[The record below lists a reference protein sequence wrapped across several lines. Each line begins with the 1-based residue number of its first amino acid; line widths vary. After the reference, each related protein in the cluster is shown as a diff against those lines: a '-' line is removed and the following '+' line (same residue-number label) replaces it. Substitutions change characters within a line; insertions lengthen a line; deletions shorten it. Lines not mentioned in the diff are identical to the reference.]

1 MRMIDCREVMDR
13 TGLSRTTLWRLERAR
28 AFPPRRRLTSNR
40 VGWIEN
46 EIEEWLRSRP
56 LGLTQNGEIRG
67 MSGSARGFAAGG
79 AARRLKE

>member
-28 AFPPRRRLTSNR
+28 AFPSRRRLTSNR
-40 VGWIEN
+40 VGWIET

-56 LGLTQNGEIRG
+56 LGLIQNAEIRG
-67 MSGSARGFAAGG
+67 LSSPAHGFAPGG
-79 AARRLKE
+79 AARRLKG

>member
-1 MRMIDCREVMDR
+1 MRIIDCRKVMDR

-40 VGWIEN
+40 VGWIET

-56 LGLTQNGEIRG
+56 LGLTQNVEIHG
-67 MSGSARGFAAGG
+67 LSSPARGFAAVG
-79 AARRLKE
+79 AARRLKG